1 MFRTKAANKENE
13 SKSKGSH
20 TSNITKS
27 IQHLD
32 EDSSSDE
39 EMSQTSSIEGS
50 TVTSGP
56 FKDDIDSVMSKGYSA
71 DIQPLKFN
79 VNRSPEET
87 EAMRT
92 MRQYPDSLSKVKEKL
107 LKGSGSS
114 SNWSNEATLRHF
126 LGSIDRE
133 QFENYLK
140 EPHYIKMLKRGK
152 NLKQFRRL
160 FLAQELKAYE
170 DDGKNSKSKT
180 PTMNSEA
187 APRAIWVTKFSLDGK
202 FMATGSKD
210 GTVWLWKVISSP
222 VERWELDVTEETN
235 KAVKAKTMIL
245 KQQVLA
251 GSPNSTRKDPK
262 LSSVVDQLDA
272 RKGTTN
278 LYAPVFHPNPFK
290 VFREHT
296 SDILDINWSKN
307 NFIATA
313 SMDKTVSLWHPERL
327 TSLKTFIHP
336 DFVTCVIF
344 HPCDDRFLISGC
356 LDHKC
361 RLWSILDSE
370 VVFEF
375 DCQDLI
381 TSITLS
387 PDDGEYTIIGTFNG
401 YIHVLATR
409 GLDFVLSFHI
419 TDKETQEENAKPVL
433 FEPGSKT
440 HHGPRVT
447 SLQCY
452 KPPADNSLRLVVT
465 SNDSRIRVFNLKTKK
480 CLEILKGFQSGTS
493 QHSAQ
498 LTFWRN
504 QPIVVCGSDDHWVYS
519 WKLRSPTAV
528 EPQKDSTRSS
538 KPGTLRGLLSNALGP
553 NNESKPRQHH
563 NALHLRNLLPHAH
576 GCTNDQVIKNNYSVS
591 FHAHHAPVTTA
602 NIAPAD
608 TSKALSLS
616 NDLICELS
624 LQFYKESDNLDLVGR
639 VKEESS
645 DSDRESIETETSAAT
660 GRRSMSADAD
670 VTFPLPSVVDA
681 IGTIMVTTDTTG
693 IIRIF
698 RADMPSNI
706 RKRVLE
712 KIQEFSAPGQKQLS
726 SSDSLNT
733 INQGSIHTDSST
745 NRLHSNSFIGGRN
758 SGVFNDFNPANLP
771 ARHLRASSVFKNSL
785 FNHSNGSLGSSR
797 TPRGSVSSVATE
809 EDHNTKNNNVHNGA
823 TPKLRCE
830 VCNGTKFNTMPN
842 ASQATRD
849 AGYYCAECG
858 TMLNNF
864 R

>member
-1 MFRTKAANKENE
+1 MFQTKSGNKENE
-13 SKSKGSH
+13 SKSKGGH
-20 TSNITKS
+20 TSN
-27 IQHLD
+27 QHLNV
-32 EDSSSDE
+32 DSSSDE
-39 EMSQTSSIEGS
+39 EMTQTSSIDGS

-56 FKDDIDSVMSKGYSA
+56 LQNEIDSVLNKDYSA

-87 EAMRT
+87 EAMKA

-107 LKGSGSS
+107 LKGSGTS

-140 EPHYIKMLKRGK
+140 EPHYIKLLKRGK

-170 DDGKNSKSKT
+170 DDGKNSKSKP
-180 PTMNSEA
+180 PTMSSEA

-202 FMATGSKD
+202 FMANGSKD
-210 GTVWLWKVISSP
+210 GTVWIWKVISSP
-222 VERWELDVTEETN
+222 VERWELDFTEETN
-235 KAVKAKTMIL
+235 KAVKAKTMIV

-251 GSPNSTRKDPK
+251 GSTGGIPSST
-262 LSSVVDQLDA
+262 

-290 VFREHT
+290 VFKEHT
-296 SDILDINWSKN
+296 SDILDMDWSKN

-313 SMDKTVSLWHPERL
+313 SMDKTVSLWHPERQ

-344 HPCDDRFLISGC
+344 HPSDDRFLISGC

-370 VVFEF
+370 VIFEF

-409 GLDFVLSFHI
+409 GLEFVLSFHI

-498 LTFWRN
+498 LTFMHN

-519 WKLRSPTAV
+519 WKLQSPTAAV
-528 EPQKDSTRSS
+528 EPQKDSTHSS
-538 KPGTLRGLLSNALGP
+538 KPGTLRGLISNALGSH
-553 NNESKPRQHH
+553 NESKPRQHH
-563 NALHLRNLLPHAH
+563 NPLHLRNLLPHAH
-576 GCTNDQVIKNNYSVS
+576 GCTNDQAIKNNYSVS

-602 NIAPAD
+602 NIAPAE

-639 VKEESS
+639 VKDDSSES
-645 DSDRESIETETSAAT
+645 DKESIETETTADT
-660 GRRSMSADAD
+660 TRSNGSMNALDD

-712 KIQEFSAPGQKQLS
+712 RIQDFSAPGQKRLS

-733 INQGSIHTDSST
+733 INQGSIHTSSST
-745 NRLHSNSFIGGRN
+745 NRLHSNSLIGGRT
-758 SGVFNDFNPANLP
+758 SSVFNDLNPANLP
-771 ARHLRASSVFKNSL
+771 TRHLRASSVFKNSL

-797 TPRGSVSSVATE
+797 TPRGSVSSMAAE
-809 EDHNTKNNNVHNGA
+809 EDHDTKNNNVNNGA
-823 TPKLRCE
+823 APPKLKCE
-830 VCNGTKFNTMPN
+830 VCNCTKFNTMSN
-842 ASQATRD
+842 GSQATPD
-849 AGYYCAECG
+849 AGFYCADCG